1 MKIRLAAM
9 ITLAAFMSGAFGC
22 VSMPT
27 VPEEHKGAATGAGV
41 GAVAGAV
48 AGAVIAGEG
57 SRTKGALI
65 GGLAG
70 ALLGGVIGNYTV
82 DKNKTAQETSTKYGY
97 NPSAGTVVRI
107 ETASATPAT
116 VSPGGTVKLEASY
129 AVMAPSSDTQVAIT
143 ESREVTLNGE
153 LVGNPEINVN
163 HTAGTYQT
171 SVPLILPTDAKKGK
185 YRVITTIKSAAGKDS
200 RESSFTVQ

>member
-1 MKIRLAAM
+1 MKMRIAAM
-9 ITLAAFMSGAFGC
+9 FTLTAFILGTSGC
-22 VSMPT
+22 MTVS
-27 VPEEHKGAATGAGV
+27 EEHRGAATGAGLGGV
-41 GAVAGAV
+41 TGAV

-57 SRTKGALI
+57 SRTKGALL

-82 DKNKTAQETSTKYGY
+82 DKKKTAQETSNKYAY
-97 NPSAGTVVRI
+97 EPSSGTVVRI
-107 ETASATPAT
+107 ETASAKPAA
-116 VSPGGTVKLEASY
+116 VHAGGTVNLETSY
-129 AVMAPSSDTQVAIT
+129 AVMSSSSENHIAIT

-153 LVGNPEINVN
+153 LVGNPEVNVS
-163 HTAGTYQT
+163 HTPGTYTT

-185 YRVITTIKSAAGKDS
+185 YRVITSIKTSAGKDS